1 MGTESYE
8 GLPVCCTLLKEH
20 IFSFSLELCSIIN
33 DSDSCEDTRHVNE
46 MSIIINK
53 DLTRLNKIEF

>member
-8 GLPVCCTLLKEH
+8 GLPVCCILLKEH
-20 IFSFSLELCSIIN
+20 IFSFSLELHTIIN
-33 DSDSCEDTRHVNE
+33 DSDSCEDTHHANE